1 MSYSPHRNGAR
12 MNLDQIFVLLLL
24 VGVFIAFIREKM
36 PPDLVAL
43 VTTAVLLGTGI
54 LSTNETLE
62 VFSNGGVI
70 TVGAM
75 FVLSG
80 ALERTGCIEAV
91 GDAATRIV
99 GRTPLLALGG
109 LIVLAAAVSA
119 FINNTPVV
127 VILTPVAIR
136 LCRHLKMAP
145 SKMLIPL
152 SYAAIFG
159 GTCSLI
165 GTSTNLLVD
174 GVAQKLGQ
182 PAFGLF
188 EIAPFGIIMGLL
200 GTAYLMLTA
209 FRLLPDRET
218 ATNVLDGTP
227 SRRFL
232 TEMIV
237 LPGSP
242 LIGKTLD
249 DAKLRTMPGGGRVVD
264 VVRAD
269 ESLRRRILDV
279 RLEAGDRVVLKVDMD
294 GLMALRE
301 RVGIEFD
308 PTSVTGTLSTR
319 RSVVVEGIVGPR
331 SGFVNHR
338 LGEFN
343 LRRRYGVYIIAVHRQ
358 GENLRTAFDE
368 VRVSVGDTLLIEGP
382 EDGIRRLVES
392 GDLMNLTRPEHRPIR
407 RDKAWIAVAV
417 VVAVVGLSAGEIMP
431 IAGLALIGAVAV
443 VVLGCLPHTDLYKS
457 IEWRILFMIFGMLPL
472 GMALENTGTVALIAQ
487 SITAGA
493 GHFGPWVMLS
503 LVYLLAL
510 VLTEVASN
518 NAVGVLLTPIAISIA
533 GQMGVDPRPFIVAVM
548 FAASAGFA
556 TPIGYQTH
564 LFVYGAGGY
573 KYMDFVRIGLPLD
586 VLFWIAASLL
596 IPFFWPF

>member
-1 MSYSPHRNGAR
+1 MT
-12 MNLDQIFVLLLL
+12 LEQIFVLLLL
-24 VGVFIAFIREKM
+24 VGVFIAFIRETI

-43 VTTAVLLGTGI
+43 GTTAILLGTGI

-75 FVLSG
+75 FILSA

-91 GDAATRIV
+91 GDAATRMV
-99 GRTPLLALGG
+99 GRTPVLALGG
-109 LIVLAAAVSA
+109 LIVLAATVSA

-159 GTCSLI
+159 GTCSLV

-188 EIAPFGIIMGLL
+188 EITPFGIVMALI
-200 GTAYLMLTA
+200 GTGYLMLTA
-209 FRLLPDRET
+209 YRLLPNRET
-218 ATNVLDGTP
+218 ATTVLEGAPT
-227 SRRFL
+227 RRFL

-237 LPGSP
+237 LPDSP
-242 LIGKTLD
+242 LIGTTLEE
-249 DAKLRTMPGGGRVVD
+249 ARLRTMTGGRVVD

-269 ESLRRRILDV
+269 ESLRRRILEV
-279 RLEAGDRVVLKVDMD
+279 RLEAGDRVVLKVDMG
-294 GLMALRE
+294 GLMALRD
-301 RVGIEFD
+301 RTGIEFD
-308 PTSVTGTLSTR
+308 PTSVTGAVSTR
-319 RSVVVEGIVGPR
+319 STTVVEGIVGPR
-331 SGFVNHR
+331 SAFVNHR

-358 GENLRTAFDE
+358 GENLRAAFDE
-368 VRVSVGDTLLIEGP
+368 VRMSVGDTVLIEGP

-392 GDLMNLTRPEHRPIR
+392 GDLMNLTRPEHRPFR
-407 RDKAWIAVAV
+407 RNKAWIAVATVAAV
-417 VVAVVGLSAGEIMP
+417 VVLSAAEVMP

-443 VVLGCLPHTDLYKS
+443 VVLGCLPHADLYKS
-457 IEWRILFMIFGMLPL
+457 IEWRILFMIFGMMPL
-472 GMALENTGTVALIAQ
+472 GIALENTGTVALVAQ
-487 SITAGA
+487 SITAAA
-493 GHFGPWVMLS
+493 GQFGPHVMLS

-510 VLTEVASN
+510 ILTEVASN
-518 NAVGVLLTPIAISIA
+518 NAVGVLFTPIAIGIA
-533 GQMGVDPRPFIVAVM
+533 EQMGADPRPFIVAVM

-586 VLFWIAASLL
+586 ILYWIAASLL
-596 IPFFWPF
+596 IPVFWPL